1 MLDASTVDPILAQHF
16 ASLAELGAR
25 RTASSITTRIQASR
39 TAKDHEQTVVDLQ
52 EIIQELLQERG
63 ELLLIATAM
72 KDRLVAQSIDGADIK
87 YMADS
92 LIPALEDLTARFSPD
107 GGEGAEQAL
116 EVLKRLL
123 SPEILTIL
131 QVLGFNYKQ
140 GIGTPLTALTEAH
153 LRRLMPRQDDDTVAL
168 KQLDLQVAAA
178 QLALDPEAYDRFR
191 QLTEGSSDAER

>member
-39 TAKDHEQTVVDLQ
+39 AAKDHEQTVVDLQ

-191 QLTEGSSDAER
+191 QLTEGSSDAAR